1 VPGMFV
7 SVRATISTE
16 TNALL
21 LPQRAVTEMQGRYLI
36 GVVGADNKVSI
47 KPVTAGV
54 RVGSD
59 WVISGD
65 VKAGDKVVAE
75 GMQKVRDGTLVN
87 PVPFGEK
94 SAGGTPTAPV
104 RTP

>member
-1 VPGMFV
+1 MFV
-7 SVRATISTE
+7 SVRATISTL

-21 LPQRAVTEMQGRYLI
+21 VPQRVVTEMQGNYL
-36 GVVGADNKVSI
+36 VALVGADNKVTI
-47 KPVTAGV
+47 RPVTAGD

-59 WVISGD
+59 WVSSGD
-65 VKAGDKVVAE
+65 VKAGDKVIAE
-75 GMQKVRDGTLVN
+75 GTQKVRDGTLVN

-104 RTP
+104 KTP